1 MRAAA
6 GTRKR
11 SWIIASRAERAPSTL
26 VAAPASRYP
35 HAAASEPTKK
45 SKLAVLAERIAI
57 ARRIMEEQRALLDT
71 LRSGGYP
78 AIEAEAA
85 LRTYASSLT
94 HLVARARTMR
104 EGTLAT
110 KGETKKANS
119 ARLMTA
125 SLSPASLSKRYRCR
139 KSPVP

>member
-35 HAAASEPTKK
+35 HAAASEPTK

-104 EGTLAT
+104 EETLAT